1 MRELMLGS
9 WALEIGKRLRT
20 LFTTLAVRAYTNYQL
35 PITNY
40 QLPKS
45 IVTLH
50 FFIFLTA
57 ITAISVKHF
66 GVP

>member
-1 MRELMLGS
+1 MVRS
-9 WALEIGKRLRT
+9 WVLEIGKRLR
-20 LFTTLAVRAYTNYQL
+20 
-35 PITNY
+35 ITNY
-40 QLPKS
+40 QLPYAARRDAVLSPKS
-45 IVTLH
+45 IITLH